1 MGFTIPEVDTILAPY
16 AKKTYNRWITYYK
29 EETEG
34 SASDD
39 MIEKLAHKRTM
50 REIEKGYIGFETK
63 INTISNS
70 LGQTPFTTIT
80 FGMDADY
87 WARQISKTILKVR
100 MEGIDKDGVTVVFP
114 KLVFLS
120 RKEVNRNED
129 SPNYDL
135 YLQAIETSKKRMY
148 PDYLSLDGENNNLK
162 DIYEESGKIVSPMGC
177 RAYLGKFYHPETDE
191 MVITGRNNIGAV
203 SLNLPKIAIESK
215 GDEKI
220 LFNLIDKYSQ
230 MAWDIHDFSFE
241 KIAKSKGSSNPLL
254 FCEGGSWMS
263 VGYDEEIRPIIK
275 ASTASLGFVGLNEA
289 SEFLFEKS
297 IAQNQDFGLK
307 IVQYLKEKWV
317 DDQQGLHEFLPAFYS
332 TPAEN
337 LVYRFQKMNRKQYGN
352 IKNVTDREYMT
363 NSFHVHVAEEISPIE
378 KTFKESPYHQI
389 ATGGRITFAEYPY
402 GITTKTLKQCVD
414 YAMGLGLY
422 NGVNIVSSSCSDCLH
437 QGDFLEECPKCGN
450 KNITTVTRACGYLS
464 FSKIKGDTRYNLGK
478 QAEIRERVKHV

>member
-1 MGFTIPEVDTILAPY
+1 M
-16 AKKTYNRWITYYK
+16 
-29 EETEG
+29 
-34 SASDD
+34 
-39 MIEKLAHKRTM
+39 
-50 REIEKGYIGFETK
+50 
-63 INTISNS
+63 
-70 LGQTPFTTIT
+70 
-80 FGMDADY
+80 
-87 WARQISKTILKVR
+87 
-100 MEGIDKDGVTVVFP
+100 
-114 KLVFLS
+114 
-120 RKEVNRNED
+120 
-129 SPNYDL
+129 
-135 YLQAIETSKKRMY
+135 
-148 PDYLSLDGENNNLK
+148 
-162 DIYEESGKIVSPMGC
+162 C
-177 RAYLGKFYHPETDE
+177 RAYLGKYYHPETGE
-191 MVITGRNNIGAV
+191 MVVTGRNNIGAV
-203 SLNLPKIAIESK
+203 SLNLPKIAIESR

-263 VGYDEEIRPIIK
+263 VGYDEEIRPIIE

-317 DDQQGLHEFLPAFYS
+317 DGQQGLHEFLPAFYS

-378 KTFKESPYHQI
+378 KTFKEYPYHQI
-389 ATGGRITFAEYPY
+389 VTGGRITFAEYPY
-402 GITTKTLKQCVD
+402 GITTETLKQCVD
-414 YAMGLGLY
+414 YAMDLGLY

>member
-1 MGFTIPEVDTILAPY
+1 M
-16 AKKTYNRWITYYK
+16 
-29 EETEG
+29 
-34 SASDD
+34 
-39 MIEKLAHKRTM
+39 
-50 REIEKGYIGFETK
+50 
-63 INTISNS
+63 
-70 LGQTPFTTIT
+70 
-80 FGMDADY
+80 
-87 WARQISKTILKVR
+87 
-100 MEGIDKDGVTVVFP
+100 
-114 KLVFLS
+114 
-120 RKEVNRNED
+120 
-129 SPNYDL
+129 
-135 YLQAIETSKKRMY
+135 
-148 PDYLSLDGENNNLK
+148 
-162 DIYEESGKIVSPMGC
+162 C

-203 SLNLPKIAIESK
+203 SLNLPKIAIESE
-215 GDEKI
+215 GAEEI

-337 LVYRFQKMNRKQYGN
+337 LVYRFQKMNRKQYGK

-378 KTFKESPYHQI
+378 KTLKESPYHQI

-414 YAMGLGLY
+414 YAMDLGLY